1 MRKLYVI
8 PIIHTSA
15 DLGTVAGAIDKRGR
29 TKLGEDLWQSHKR
42 TIDGFWLS
50 IADFLDS
57 LPAAGFKLYQDG
69 LIADGEIGMKIVEQ
83 GVKDGSKNYEIIA
96 QLLGKGAELVKTEDF
111 SLVKKEYDFISKVIK
126 SKSKLG
132 RLAASLKYRL
142 AAKKLLRDR
151 DTFMAGRIAQT
162 LGDGETGILFIGAY
176 HDVIPLL
183 PVDIDVEEMKE
194 TRVVKE
200 YHLSLINM
208 RLDRSRFKQLSEY
221 LTSPVLD
228 TGKD

>member
-15 DLGTVAGAIDKRGR
+15 DLGTAAGAIEKRGR
-29 TKLGEDLWQSHKR
+29 TKLGENIWQSHQR

-50 IADFLDS
+50 IADFLNS

-69 LIADGEIGMKIVEQ
+69 LIADGEMGMKIVEQ

-96 QLLGKGAELVKTEDF
+96 QLLGKGAELIKTEDF

-126 SKSKLG
+126 SKSMVE
-132 RLAASLKYRL
+132 RIAASLKYKL

-151 DTFMAGRIAQT
+151 DNFIAGRIAQT
-162 LGDGETGILFIGAY
+162 LGDEETGILLIGVY
-176 HDVIPLL
+176 HDVVSLL
-183 PVDIDVEEMKE
+183 PVDIDVKEVKE
-194 TRVVKE
+194 TRIVKE
-200 YHLSLINM
+200 YHLSLTNV
-208 RLDRSRFKQLSEY
+208 RLDRRRFEQLSKY
-221 LTSPVLD
+221 LTSPIIQNSLM
-228 TGKD
+228 

>member
-15 DLGTVAGAIDKRGR
+15 DMGTVAGAIDKRGR

-42 TIDGFWLS
+42 TIEGFWLS

-96 QLLGKGAELVKTEDF
+96 QLLGKGVELVKTEDF
-111 SLVKKEYDFISKVIK
+111 SLVKKEYDFIWACLIDLSPE
-126 SKSKLG
+126 
-132 RLAASLKYRL
+132 LACVPMFSLFVRTESSEGSHQASQLPSIVSSTRHCSIPMEL
-142 AAKKLLRDR
+142 SRSA
-151 DTFMAGRIAQT
+151 TTSAGYA
-162 LGDGETGILFIGAY
+162 
-176 HDVIPLL
+176 
-183 PVDIDVEEMKE
+183 
-194 TRVVKE
+194 
-200 YHLSLINM
+200 
-208 RLDRSRFKQLSEY
+208 
-221 LTSPVLD
+221 
-228 TGKD
+228 

>member
-1 MRKLYVI
+1 MRRLYVI

-83 GVKDGSKNYEIIA
+83 GVKDGSKNYEIITE
-96 QLLGKGAELVKTEDF
+96 LLGKGAELVKTENF
-111 SLVKKEYDFISKVIK
+111 SLVKIEYDFISKVIK

-151 DTFMAGRIAQT
+151 DSFIAGRIAQT
-162 LGDGETGILFIGAY
+162 LGDEGTGILFIGAY
-176 HDVIPLL
+176 HDVISLL
-183 PVDIDVEEMKE
+183 PIDIDVKEVKE
-194 TRVVKE
+194 TRIVKE
-200 YHLSLINM
+200 YHLSLTRI
-208 RLDRSRFKQLSEY
+208 RSDRGQFEQLSEY
-221 LTSPVLD
+221 LTSPI
-228 TGKD
+228 TQN